1 MNGKYKEERIA
12 LYGEEKYK
20 EYLGQSQEWRR
31 SHPENVKARN
41 AEYSRKG
48 GKFYHKKV
56 EDDKKELRR
65 KRNIIRA
72 CDRKRYRKFKNIIA
86 PESQIHHEWL
96 PESPSY
102 GGMALVEADQHAH
115 GFIDVIQILEGEIS
129 IFTEAGLLS

>member
-1 MNGKYKEERIA
+1 MKGEYIEERIA
-12 LYGEEKYK
+12 RYGEEKYQK
-20 EYLGQSQEWRR
+20 CLEQSQEWRK
-31 SHPENVKARN
+31 SHPEIVKTSN
-41 AEYSRKG
+41 AEYNRKE

-56 EDDKKELRR
+56 EDDKKELRQ

-96 PESPSY
+96 PESSNY
-102 GGMALVEADQHAH
+102 RGTALVEANPHMM
-115 GFIDVIQILEGEIS
+115 GYINVIKILEGEIT